1 MVENFKTTK
10 MSFSLEHDEKFCE
23 MFYDLKD
30 KTTKEGGENNNILTE
45 TLIEC
50 MNQNGIKDML
60 DKLPDV
66 RKSNKGKLH
75 KTQTIVINLAEV
87 RKNNPKLYNN
97 IGKTILL
104 ASNKNTLNYTR
115 DYVYK
120 CILKYGVSNAHA
132 KFCNELKE
140 VISKKENDFFEKYK
154 LE

>member
-10 MSFSLEHDEKFCE
+10 MSFNLEYDEEFRD

-30 KTTKEGGENNNILTE
+30 KTTKEGGDNNNILTE
-45 TLIEC
+45 TMIKAME
-50 MNQNGIKDML
+50 QNGIKDML
-60 DKLPDV
+60 NKLPDV

-87 RKNNPKLYNN
+87 RKNNPRLYNN

-132 KFCNELKE
+132 KFCNELKTLINKQE
-140 VISKKENDFFEKYK
+140 TDFFEKYK